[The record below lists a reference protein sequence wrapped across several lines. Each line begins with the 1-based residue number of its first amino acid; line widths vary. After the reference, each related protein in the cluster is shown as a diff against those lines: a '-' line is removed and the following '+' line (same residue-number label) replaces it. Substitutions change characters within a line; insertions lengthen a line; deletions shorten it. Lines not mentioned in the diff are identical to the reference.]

1 MRNGVNCLK
10 VLYTGFKGK
19 NNSSYQLLF
28 KRPGHKLFLTNS
40 FKGLEKDIMNVT
52 DQFDLVVMFGLD
64 TSLKEFVRIESVAEV
79 EDTKRITEVD
89 CEGICRYLMA
99 SGVESVVSEVPTQY
113 LCNAAY
119 FNALQKFDGK
129 VIFIHI
135 PSLKNMS
142 EDMMD
147 RIVKCME
154 EMGNEYRV

>member
-10 VLYTGFKGK
+10 VFYTGFKGK

-28 KRPGHKLFLTNS
+28 KLPGHKLFLTNS

-99 SGVESVVSEVPTQY
+99 SGVECEWHNKNTHFWRRKFPTL
-113 LCNAAY
+113 LCQ
-119 FNALQKFDGK
+119 F
-129 VIFIHI
+129 
-135 PSLKNMS
+135 
-142 EDMMD
+142 
-147 RIVKCME
+147 
-154 EMGNEYRV
+154 